1 MHQMGII
8 APGALPCR
16 LQLLNWRQDMR
27 IVLMR
32 GGLVAPSLAA
42 AGPVIRLANPS
53 EPLHGH
59 LALTG
64 NPR

>member
-1 MHQMGII
+1 MS
-8 APGALPCR
+8 CR

-27 IVLMR
+27 VVLMR
-32 GGLVAPSLAA
+32 GGLGAPSLAA
-42 AGPVIRLANPS
+42 AGPVIHLAYPS

-64 NPR
+64 KPR